1 MHTDDLIR
9 KLEATCTLGLSEC
22 WFSLPP
28 LREGIQ
34 INVDNS
40 KISE

>member
-9 KLEATCTLGLSEC
+9 KSEATCMLGLSEC
-22 WFSLPP
+22 WFSLLP
-28 LREGIQ
+28 LRECIQ
-34 INVDNS
+34 MNVDDS